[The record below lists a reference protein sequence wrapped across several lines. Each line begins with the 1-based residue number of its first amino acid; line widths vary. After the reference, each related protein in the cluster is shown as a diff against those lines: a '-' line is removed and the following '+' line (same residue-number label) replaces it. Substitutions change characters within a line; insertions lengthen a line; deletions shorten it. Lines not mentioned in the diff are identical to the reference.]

1 MKQSIRESI
10 EIPQGIT
17 CEYSEKTI
25 FCKKDSLTLSRKID
39 IPKIS
44 LEIEGNSII
53 LKSVKANKNERKII
67 GSYLKHIQNMFQG
80 LNEKFIYKLEAC
92 NVHFPMML
100 KIERNK
106 LVINNFLGEK
116 TPRYAEVLPNVDVQI
131 KGTSITITSHDKES
145 AGQTMANFERATKVK
160 GRDRRV
166 FQDGIFLVSRP
177 GDEK

>member
-1 MKQSIRESI
+1 MKQLITESI

-17 CEYSEKTI
+17 CEYIEKTI

-44 LEIEGNSII
+44 VEVKGDSII
-53 LKSVKANKNERKII
+53 LKSEKANKNERKII
-67 GSYLKHIQNMFQG
+67 SSYLKHIQNMFKG
-80 LNEKFIYKLEAC
+80 LNEKFTYKLEAC
-92 NVHFPMML
+92 NVHFPMTL

-116 TPRYAEVLPNVDVQI
+116 TPRYAEILPNVDVQI

-145 AGQTMANFERATKVK
+145 AGQTLANFERSTKVK
-160 GRDRRV
+160 GRDRRI
-166 FQDGIFLVSRP
+166 FQDGIFLISRP

>member
-1 MKQSIRESI
+1 MKQLITESI

-17 CEYSEKTI
+17 CEYREKTI

-44 LEIEGNSII
+44 VEVKGNSII
-53 LKSVKANKNERKII
+53 LKSEKANKNERKII
-67 GSYLKHIQNMFQG
+67 SSYLKHIKNMFQG
-80 LNEKFIYKLEAC
+80 LDKKFTYKLEAC
-92 NVHFPMML
+92 NVHFPMIL

-116 TPRYAEVLPNVDVQI
+116 TPRYAEVPPNVDVQI

-145 AGQTMANFERATKVK
+145 AGQTLANFERSTKVK